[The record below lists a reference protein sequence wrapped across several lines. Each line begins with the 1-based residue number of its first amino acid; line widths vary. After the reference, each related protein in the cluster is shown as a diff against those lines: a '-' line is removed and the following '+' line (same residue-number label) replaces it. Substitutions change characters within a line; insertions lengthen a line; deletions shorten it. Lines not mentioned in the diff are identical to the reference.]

1 MNVGNL
7 NKSIKAIATSGA
19 KRVEQIQEAAVACL
33 EQCADHGNT
42 TYLNQLYLAC
52 RKGERDALGRWA
64 LKFGNVK
71 ANLKKDTKA
80 TAPFAYAADKQ
91 ADVAGAAACLWESYQ
106 KEPTSIERLTDE
118 SKAVDNLIGKLIA
131 DAAKFK
137 DPAKAAAMGAALRA
151 AMDQFRIAEQ
161 APAESAEA

>member
-1 MNVGNL
+1 MDIKEL
-7 NKSIKAIATSGA
+7 TKSIKAIEKAGA
-19 KRVEQIQEAAVACL
+19 KRVETIQQAAVACL
-33 EQCADHGNT
+33 EQCAEHNNP
-42 TYLNQLYLAC
+42 TYLNQLYLAV

-64 LKFGNVK
+64 LKFGNVR

-80 TAPFAYAADKQ
+80 TAPFAYAADKK

-118 SKAVDNLIGKLIA
+118 SKAVDNLIGKLIS

-137 DPAKAAAMGAALRA
+137 DPVKAAAMGAALRA

>member
-1 MNVGNL
+1 MDIKEL
-7 NKSIKAIATSGA
+7 SKSIRAIEKAGE
-19 KRVEQIQEAAVACL
+19 KRIEQIQQAAVACI
-33 EQCADHGNT
+33 EQCAAHNNT

-71 ANLKKDTKA
+71 ANLKKETKA

-91 ADVAGAAACLWESYQ
+91 ADVAGAAACCWESYQ
-106 KEPTSIERLTDE
+106 KDPVSVERLADE
-118 SKAVDNLIGKLIA
+118 SKAVDTLIGKLIA

-137 DPAKAAAMGAALRA
+137 DPAKAAAMGAALRD
-151 AMDQFRIAEQ
+151 AMDQFRIADQ
-161 APAESAEA
+161 VAA